1 MIDTAIP
8 VLGLAL
14 VDSIN
19 PSALA
24 VALYWLS
31 QPSPVPRVLAYVAGI
46 AVTYLTL
53 GVALM
58 LGFGS
63 LAQALGHLADHPV
76 TLGVQLVLG
85 IAMFGYGVF
94 APKAS
99 ASDPPPQ
106 RQPSRAGLVGMALL
120 GVTITAVELTTAFPY
135 FGALALM
142 TSAQLAWPQWL
153 LLLLVYN
160 AIFVAPPLALVGLHA
175 LAGPRMRERFER
187 WRGSLQRGARET
199 MLWIVTLVGVALAL
213 DAFARLK
220 GKPAMSRDDVSTGSQ
235 RQGAAVQLSLFA
247 NRNFQA
253 TQTDPSTRHPRI
265 RRVPPTMLLAVNAA
279 PTAVPVCTASTWP
292 NASSTG
298 APDQPGPASMS

>member
-1 MIDTAIP
+1 MFDTAIP

-46 AVTYLTL
+46 AITYLVL

-63 LAQALGHLADHPV
+63 FAQAFGHWFDHPV
-76 TLGVQLVLG
+76 ALGAQLVLG
-85 IAMFGYGVF
+85 VAMFGYGVF

-106 RQPSRAGLVGMALL
+106 RQPSRAGLVGMGLL

-142 TSAQLAWPQWL
+142 TSAQLSWPQWL
-153 LLLLVYN
+153 PLLAVYN
-160 AIFVAPPLALVGLHA
+160 AIFIAPPLALVALHA
-175 LAGPRMRERFER
+175 LAGRRLRERFER
-187 WRGSLQRGARET
+187 WRASLQRGTREA
-199 MLWIVTLVGVALAL
+199 MLWIVALVGMALAV

-220 GKPAMSRDDVSTGSQ
+220 AKPSPQKAAETRAVSV
-235 RQGAAVQLSLFA
+235 A
-247 NRNFQA
+247 
-253 TQTDPSTRHPRI
+253 PR
-265 RRVPPTMLLAVNAA
+265 
-279 PTAVPVCTASTWP
+279 
-292 NASSTG
+292 G
-298 APDQPGPASMS
+298 